1 MLESAPHSHVSWV
14 MDYTLYTCM
23 LYSCV
28 HIIYIPGNA
37 SGIVL
42 TVFDF
47 PPGDYILTIE
57 VRDVD
62 GNTRVVT
69 TPINLSG
76 VLSI

>member
-1 MLESAPHSHVSWV
+1 
-14 MDYTLYTCM
+14 M

-28 HIIYIPGNA
+28 HIIYIYIAGNA

-47 PPGDYILTIE
+47 PPGDYILTTK

-62 GNTRVVT
+62 GNTGVVT

-76 VLSI
+76 VFSS